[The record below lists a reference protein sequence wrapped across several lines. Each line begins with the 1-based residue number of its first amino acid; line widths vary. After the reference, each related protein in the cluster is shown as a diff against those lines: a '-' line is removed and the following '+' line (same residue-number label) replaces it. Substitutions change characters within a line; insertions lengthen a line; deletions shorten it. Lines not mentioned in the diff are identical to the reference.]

1 MIKLI
6 VQMSWKFPIFCWTLF
21 VVNGNKFELEESQV
35 FIYYDDSV
43 NTFSVP
49 DCLGTLISANY
60 VLTGASC
67 FINPIS
73 NVDFFHYD
81 YVKNAVVLRV
91 TTLIILI

>member
-1 MIKLI
+1 MT
-6 VQMSWKFPIFCWTLF
+6 VQMFRKFPLFCCTLLVVYGNEF
-21 VVNGNKFELEESQV
+21 VLEESQV
-35 FIYYDDSV
+35 FIYYDDLV
-43 NTFSVP
+43 NSFSVP
-49 DCLGTLISANY
+49 DCLGTLISTNY

-81 YVKNAVVLRV
+81 YVKNAVVLQV

>member
-1 MIKLI
+1 MFR
-6 VQMSWKFPIFCWTLF
+6 KFPLFCCTLLA
-21 VVNGNKFELEESQV
+21 VTGNEFELEESQV